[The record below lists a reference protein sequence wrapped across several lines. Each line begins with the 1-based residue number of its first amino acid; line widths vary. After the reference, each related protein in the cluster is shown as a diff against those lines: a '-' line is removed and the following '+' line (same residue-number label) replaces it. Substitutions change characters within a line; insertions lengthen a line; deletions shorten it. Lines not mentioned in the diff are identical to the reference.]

1 MTRKNVSQTDR
12 IKTPMPLALVLA
24 STEFVRTNSLVR
36 GKPLIPQERI
46 EEYEMRKRN
55 IDIHLFLNEEE
66 FYLLNELSVKTNLSK
81 SQVLRFLLSTSNL
94 IEAPPI
100 EYKVLIRELRAI
112 GNNINQ
118 LIVIA
123 RSNGILNVSELKK
136 HLDKL
141 DLIEDKMH
149 EAFDFRK

>member
-1 MTRKNVSQTDR
+1 
-12 IKTPMPLALVLA
+12 
-24 STEFVRTNSLVR
+24 
-36 GKPLIPQERI
+36 
-46 EEYEMRKRN
+46 MRKRN

-136 HLDKL
+136 HLDGL

>member
-1 MTRKNVSQTDR
+1 
-12 IKTPMPLALVLA
+12 
-24 STEFVRTNSLVR
+24 
-36 GKPLIPQERI
+36 
-46 EEYEMRKRN
+46 MRKRN

-81 SQVLRFLLSTSNL
+81 SQVLRFLLDTSNL

-123 RSNGILNVSELKK
+123 RSNGILNVSGLKK
-136 HLDKL
+136 HLDEL

>member
-1 MTRKNVSQTDR
+1 
-12 IKTPMPLALVLA
+12 
-24 STEFVRTNSLVR
+24 
-36 GKPLIPQERI
+36 
-46 EEYEMRKRN
+46 MRKRN
-55 IDIHLFLNEEE
+55 IDIHLFLNKEE

-123 RSNGILNVSELKK
+123 RSNGILNISELKK
-136 HLDKL
+136 HLDEL

>member
-1 MTRKNVSQTDR
+1 
-12 IKTPMPLALVLA
+12 
-24 STEFVRTNSLVR
+24 
-36 GKPLIPQERI
+36 
-46 EEYEMRKRN
+46 MRKRN

-81 SQVLRFLLSTSNL
+81 SQVLRFLLNTSNL

-123 RSNGILNVSELKK
+123 RSNGILNISKLKK
-136 HLDKL
+136 HLDEL

-149 EAFDFRK
+149 EAFDSRK

>member
-1 MTRKNVSQTDR
+1 MKNVSLTDR

-36 GKPLIPQERI
+36 GNPLIPQERI

-55 IDIHLFLNEEE
+55 IRFELCLNEEE
-66 FYLLNELSVKTNLSK
+66 NICLNELCHKTRLNK
-81 SQVLRFLLSTSNL
+81 STL
-94 IEAPPI
+94 IRYLILGYKPAEAPPI

-123 RSNGILNVSELKK
+123 RSNGILNVSGLKK
-136 HLDKL
+136 HLDEL
-141 DLIEDKMH
+141 DLIENKMH

>member
-1 MTRKNVSQTDR
+1 
-12 IKTPMPLALVLA
+12 
-24 STEFVRTNSLVR
+24 
-36 GKPLIPQERI
+36 
-46 EEYEMRKRN
+46 MRKRN

-123 RSNGILNVSELKK
+123 RSNGILNVSGLKK
-136 HLDKL
+136 HLDEL
-141 DLIEDKMH
+141 DLIENKMH
-149 EAFDFRK
+149 EVFDFRK

>member
-1 MTRKNVSQTDR
+1 
-12 IKTPMPLALVLA
+12 
-24 STEFVRTNSLVR
+24 
-36 GKPLIPQERI
+36 
-46 EEYEMRKRN
+46 MRKRN
-55 IDIHLFLNEEE
+55 FDIHLFLNEEE

-123 RSNGILNVSELKK
+123 RSNGILNVSGLKK
-136 HLDKL
+136 HLDEL
-141 DLIEDKMH
+141 DLIENKMH
-149 EAFDFRK
+149 EAFDIRK

>member
-1 MTRKNVSQTDR
+1 
-12 IKTPMPLALVLA
+12 
-24 STEFVRTNSLVR
+24 
-36 GKPLIPQERI
+36 
-46 EEYEMRKRN
+46 MRKRN

-118 LIVIA
+118 LIVIS
-123 RSNGILNVSELKK
+123 RSNGILNVSGLKK
-136 HLDKL
+136 HLDEL

>member
-1 MTRKNVSQTDR
+1 M
-12 IKTPMPLALVLA
+12 
-24 STEFVRTNSLVR
+24 
-36 GKPLIPQERI
+36 
-46 EEYEMRKRN
+46 
-55 IDIHLFLNEEE
+55 
-66 FYLLNELSVKTNLSK
+66 LNELSVKTNLSK

-123 RSNGILNVSELKK
+123 RSNGILNISELKK

>member
-1 MTRKNVSQTDR
+1 
-12 IKTPMPLALVLA
+12 
-24 STEFVRTNSLVR
+24 
-36 GKPLIPQERI
+36 
-46 EEYEMRKRN
+46 MRKRN

-123 RSNGILNVSELKK
+123 RSNGILNVSGLKK
-136 HLDKL
+136 HLYEL
-141 DLIEDKMH
+141 DLIENKMH
-149 EAFDFRK
+149 EVFDFRK

>member
-1 MTRKNVSQTDR
+1 MYVYQQAS
-12 IKTPMPLALVLA
+12 PLGDQ
-24 STEFVRTNSLVR
+24 RQLVR
-36 GKPLIPQERI
+36 GNPLIPQERI

-123 RSNGILNVSELKK
+123 RSNGILNVSGLKK
-136 HLDKL
+136 HLDEL
-141 DLIEDKMH
+141 DLIENKMH
-149 EAFDFRK
+149 EVFDFRK

>member
-1 MTRKNVSQTDR
+1 
-12 IKTPMPLALVLA
+12 
-24 STEFVRTNSLVR
+24 
-36 GKPLIPQERI
+36 
-46 EEYEMRKRN
+46 MRKRN

-66 FYLLNELSVKTNLSK
+66 FYLLNELSVKTNFSK

-94 IEAPPI
+94 IEAPSI

-123 RSNGILNVSELKK
+123 RSNGILNVSGLKK
-136 HLDKL
+136 HLDEL
-141 DLIEDKMH
+141 DLIENKMH
-149 EAFDFRK
+149 EVFDFRK

>member
-1 MTRKNVSQTDR
+1 
-12 IKTPMPLALVLA
+12 
-24 STEFVRTNSLVR
+24 
-36 GKPLIPQERI
+36 
-46 EEYEMRKRN
+46 MRKRN

-81 SQVLRFLLSTSNL
+81 SQVLRFLLITSNL

-123 RSNGILNVSELKK
+123 RSNGILNVSGLKK
-136 HLDKL
+136 HLDEL
-141 DLIEDKMH
+141 DLIENKMH

>member
-1 MTRKNVSQTDR
+1 
-12 IKTPMPLALVLA
+12 
-24 STEFVRTNSLVR
+24 
-36 GKPLIPQERI
+36 
-46 EEYEMRKRN
+46 MRKRN

-123 RSNGILNVSELKK
+123 RSNGILNVLGLKK
-136 HLDKL
+136 HLDEL
-141 DLIEDKMH
+141 DLIENKMH

>member
-1 MTRKNVSQTDR
+1 
-12 IKTPMPLALVLA
+12 
-24 STEFVRTNSLVR
+24 
-36 GKPLIPQERI
+36 
-46 EEYEMRKRN
+46 MRKRN
-55 IDIHLFLNEEE
+55 IGIHLFLNEEE

>member
-1 MTRKNVSQTDR
+1 
-12 IKTPMPLALVLA
+12 
-24 STEFVRTNSLVR
+24 
-36 GKPLIPQERI
+36 
-46 EEYEMRKRN
+46 MRKRN
-55 IDIHLFLNEEE
+55 FDIHLFLNEEE

-123 RSNGILNVSELKK
+123 RSNGILNVSGLKK
-136 HLDKL
+136 HLDEL
-141 DLIEDKMH
+141 DLIENKMH

>member
-1 MTRKNVSQTDR
+1 
-12 IKTPMPLALVLA
+12 
-24 STEFVRTNSLVR
+24 
-36 GKPLIPQERI
+36 
-46 EEYEMRKRN
+46 MRKRN

-123 RSNGILNVSELKK
+123 RNNGILNVSGLKK
-136 HLDKL
+136 HLDEL
-141 DLIEDKMH
+141 DLIENKMH
-149 EAFDFRK
+149 EVFDFRK

>member
-1 MTRKNVSQTDR
+1 
-12 IKTPMPLALVLA
+12 
-24 STEFVRTNSLVR
+24 
-36 GKPLIPQERI
+36 
-46 EEYEMRKRN
+46 MRKRN

-94 IEAPPI
+94 IETPPI

-123 RSNGILNVSELKK
+123 RSNGILNVSGLKK
-136 HLDKL
+136 HLDEL
-141 DLIEDKMH
+141 DFIENKMH

>member
-1 MTRKNVSQTDR
+1 
-12 IKTPMPLALVLA
+12 
-24 STEFVRTNSLVR
+24 
-36 GKPLIPQERI
+36 
-46 EEYEMRKRN
+46 MRKRN

-66 FYLLNELSVKTNLSK
+66 FYLLNELSIKTNLSK

-123 RSNGILNVSELKK
+123 RSNGILNVSGLKK
-136 HLDKL
+136 HLDEL
-141 DLIEDKMH
+141 DLIENKMH
-149 EAFDFRK
+149 EVFDFRK

>member
-1 MTRKNVSQTDR
+1 
-12 IKTPMPLALVLA
+12 
-24 STEFVRTNSLVR
+24 
-36 GKPLIPQERI
+36 
-46 EEYEMRKRN
+46 MRKRN

-100 EYKVLIRELRAI
+100 EYKVLIRDLRAI

-123 RSNGILNVSELKK
+123 RSNGILNVSGLKK
-136 HLDKL
+136 HLYEL
-141 DLIEDKMH
+141 DLIENKMH
-149 EAFDFRK
+149 EVFDFRK

>member
-1 MTRKNVSQTDR
+1 
-12 IKTPMPLALVLA
+12 
-24 STEFVRTNSLVR
+24 
-36 GKPLIPQERI
+36 
-46 EEYEMRKRN
+46 MRKRN

-112 GNNINQ
+112 GNNLNP

-123 RSNGILNVSELKK
+123 RSNGILNVSGLKK
-136 HLDKL
+136 HLDEL
-141 DLIEDKMH
+141 DLIENKMH

>member
-1 MTRKNVSQTDR
+1 
-12 IKTPMPLALVLA
+12 
-24 STEFVRTNSLVR
+24 
-36 GKPLIPQERI
+36 
-46 EEYEMRKRN
+46 MRKRN

-123 RSNGILNVSELKK
+123 RSNGILNVLGLKK
-136 HLDKL
+136 HLDEL

>member
-1 MTRKNVSQTDR
+1 
-12 IKTPMPLALVLA
+12 
-24 STEFVRTNSLVR
+24 
-36 GKPLIPQERI
+36 
-46 EEYEMRKRN
+46 MRKRN
-55 IDIHLFLNEEE
+55 IDFHLFLNEEE

-123 RSNGILNVSELKK
+123 RSNGILNVSGLKK
-136 HLDKL
+136 HLDEL
-141 DLIEDKMH
+141 DLIENKMH

>member
-1 MTRKNVSQTDR
+1 
-12 IKTPMPLALVLA
+12 
-24 STEFVRTNSLVR
+24 
-36 GKPLIPQERI
+36 
-46 EEYEMRKRN
+46 MRKRN

-112 GNNINQ
+112 GNKINQ

-123 RSNGILNVSELKK
+123 RSNGILNVSGLKK
-136 HLDKL
+136 HLDEL
-141 DLIEDKMH
+141 DLIENKMH

>member
-1 MTRKNVSQTDR
+1 
-12 IKTPMPLALVLA
+12 
-24 STEFVRTNSLVR
+24 
-36 GKPLIPQERI
+36 
-46 EEYEMRKRN
+46 MRKRN
-55 IDIHLFLNEEE
+55 IDIHLFLNEE

-100 EYKVLIRELRAI
+100 EYKMLIRELRAI

-123 RSNGILNVSELKK
+123 RSNGILNISELKK
-136 HLDKL
+136 HLDEL

>member
-1 MTRKNVSQTDR
+1 M
-12 IKTPMPLALVLA
+12 
-24 STEFVRTNSLVR
+24 
-36 GKPLIPQERI
+36 
-46 EEYEMRKRN
+46 
-55 IDIHLFLNEEE
+55 
-66 FYLLNELSVKTNLSK
+66 LNELSVKTNLSK

-123 RSNGILNVSELKK
+123 RSNGILNVSGLKK
-136 HLDKL
+136 HLDEL
-141 DLIEDKMH
+141 DLIENKMH

>member
-1 MTRKNVSQTDR
+1 
-12 IKTPMPLALVLA
+12 
-24 STEFVRTNSLVR
+24 
-36 GKPLIPQERI
+36 
-46 EEYEMRKRN
+46 MRKRN

-123 RSNGILNVSELKK
+123 RSNGILNVSSLKK
-136 HLDKL
+136 HLDEL
-141 DLIEDKMH
+141 DLIENKMH
-149 EAFDFRK
+149 EVFDFRK